1 MQLTFTPHH
10 QTAWE
15 WIEWILYL
23 AAKLVP
29 TGQQP
34 GSQGLEF
41 EIYLLWEWMRLVL
54 RRGFSQ
60 TRHRTCHVIDS
71 IDSQLEHSD
80 SVMFTWYP
88 LRFLHS
94 KSWSLG
100 SSLVLCSIR
109 PGVQK
114 SFQTIPSVA
123 QAPGRGHEESNCRP
137 KKDMWYTMQIDLA
150 ENWRNIEKQIQKW
163 ELWVMKQTYHDRFD
177 LNQSWPRFVGPNGKF
192 QGRCSKQDEKEAE
205 VMLRKLRRTKLKH

>member
-137 KKDMWYTMQIDLA
+137 KKDMWYYDILCKLIWQKTGETLRNRFKNESYELWSKHTTIDLIWI
-150 ENWRNIEKQIQKW
+150 NPDHG
-163 ELWVMKQTYHDRFD
+163 L
-177 LNQSWPRFVGPNGKF
+177 
-192 QGRCSKQDEKEAE
+192 
-205 VMLRKLRRTKLKH
+205 